1 MGEFES
7 GKQSAHGAIP
17 PTLTLPRQGGG
28 EKRVWPKTLPEQA
41 QALRAALTAAGGP
54 ATAETLARTFQR
66 ARTDKVAELL
76 ATLVALGQAREVGE
90 GKYVS

>member
-1 MGEFES
+1 M
-7 GKQSAHGAIP
+7 
-17 PTLTLPRQGGG
+17 
-28 EKRVWPKTLPEQA
+28 VWPKTLPEQA

-54 ATAETLARTFQR
+54 ISVEVLARTFQR

-90 GKYVS
+90 GRYVA